1 MSRPLDRSVRVL
13 ASFFGC
19 GYAPWASGTVGSAAG
34 LAMAWIWPDL
44 RWPLFIVTTALG
56 FALTRAAV
64 RAFQSADPQKFVIDE
79 VAGQIL
85 AVAILPV
92 EPLPFVAGFILF
104 RTFDTVKPWP
114 ISLIQRSGT
123 PASIMWDDLAA
134 GAVSLALVWGAVACG
149 WM

>member
-1 MSRPLDRSVRVL
+1 MDRGVRVL

-19 GYAPWASGTVGSAAG
+19 GYVPWASGTVGSAAG

-44 RWPLFIVTTALG
+44 RWPLLVATTILG
-56 FALTRAAV
+56 FALTRPAV
-64 RAFQSADPQKFVIDE
+64 RAFASADPQKFVIDE

-92 EPLPFVAGFILF
+92 EPLPFIAGFILF

-134 GAVSLALVWGAVACG
+134 GAVSLALVQSFVLRG
-149 WM
+149 WI